1 MIGTAVNSSG
11 IAGEVLVERQDFGFN
26 NLHQVFLLFDRGVVV
41 NIHKYQPY
49 EKNKQCQ
56 VGDPAGNSVA
66 RKEQVAEKDH
76 GSDGGKTKP
85 AQYRFAP
92 VKGGKP
98 CIEFVQPV
106 AVIG

>member
-11 IAGEVLVERQDFGFN
+11 IAGEVMIERQDFGFN

-76 GSDGGKTKP
+76 GSDGGKAKP
-85 AQYRFAP
+85 AQYCFTP
-92 VKGGKP
+92 VQGIEPGF
-98 CIEFVQPV
+98 EFVQAV